1 MMESAFTAH
10 GTLWWTSCSIDATIE
25 AALTESYRSAQTTGL
40 PIDDNIM
47 KDVPRTMPEIMTA
60 DDEARLARVLH
71 GYSRRD
77 PVVGYNQSM
86 SYIAAQLLRHM
97 PEEKAFCVLVCIF
110 QDAKVRRSCHSIFP
124 HGSSLSSL
132 SLLLL
137 LRLPLS
143 LSSHHTS
150 MFPSHPCSHTLFS
163 IC

>member
-1 MMESAFTAH
+1 MESAFTAH

-40 PIDDNIM
+40 PIDDAIM

-110 QDAKVRRSCHSIFP
+110 QDAKVRRSNHSIFP

-137 LRLPLS
+137 SVASLPVFPS
-143 LSSHHTS
+143 CSS
-150 MFPSHPCSHTLFS
+150 MFPTHSCSRALS